1 HSNTMP
7 AVQIRGPE
15 LIVIQSVCVVATW
28 VATGLRAYVK
38 CALTRDHTIDDGV
51 MYLSTMLY
59 SAYAAAALIGIV
71 QGGIGRHTSDL
82 DSASIVIALQIWY
95 TCEILF
101 AFISAIIRTSIC
113 LFMLRVF
120 KYGLP
125 RAILR
130 ATIAVVWTSS
140 TVYLL
145 IIVFQCNPP
154 RYYWAQFEGT
164 SGSCRPASLVPNATI
179 VHSVIAAVSDWVI
192 GILPLQMLWKLQKPR
207 AEKLPLIF
215 FFGVGVV
222 AGMIM
227 IVRIPYLKVLEISA
241 DFLYQT
247 VDVALL
253 SLVEPLIG
261 IVAGCIAT
269 LRPLNCGW

>member
-1 HSNTMP
+1 MP
-7 AVQIRGPE
+7 AVQSRGPE

-82 DSASIVIALQIWY
+82 DSASIVIALQVWY

-120 KYGLP
+120 N
-125 RAILR
+125 AIR
-130 ATIAVVWTSS
+130 PGTTGPSS
-140 TVYLL
+140 
-145 IIVFQCNPP
+145 
-154 RYYWAQFEGT
+154 R
-164 SGSCRPASLVPNATI
+164 
-179 VHSVIAAVSDWVI
+179 
-192 GILPLQMLWKLQKPR
+192 MLWKLQKPR

-253 SLVEPLIG
+253 SLVEPSIG
-261 IVAGCIAT
+261 IVAGLTAGR
-269 LRPLNCGW
+269 LKERPEYRTGPSGFSAKCWFQAILVVFWYCSQLNVAIPS